1 MKNRYY
7 NMFLSQSPSLLN
19 WESFQVF
26 LELLKVYMDYLVP
39 YEYDNR
45 WYDSTSW
52 NDCKRV
58 KHYWI

>member
-45 WYDSTSW
+45 WYDSTS
-52 NDCKRV
+52 
-58 KHYWI
+58 